1 MMRLLLVRIELRVLV
16 ITGEAAVRALVSVVE
31 KRIGAG
37 RAPKDD
43 FLGN

>member
-16 ITGEAAVRALVSVVE
+16 ITGEAAVVSVVE